1 MLNKVT
7 LIGRLGADP
16 EFQTTQN
23 GTVLT
28 KFSLATT
35 EVNKKKGIDDTE
47 WHRLVFFNRLAEIA
61 NEYLHKGDMIYVE
74 GKIKTQKWQ
83 DSATG
88 QDRYMTEIICHE
100 MKMLGS
106 KSSAQQQQAPQQ
118 QQYQAPAQQQRAP
131 AQQQQQQRQAPAQ
144 RQASVQQQSTGQ
156 HQAYAQHPQHDDSY
170 DPDKIPFQG

>member
-28 KFSLATT
+28 KLSLATT

-88 QDRYMTEIICHE
+88 QDRYMTEVICHE

-106 KSSAQQQQAPQQ
+106 KSSAPQQLAPQQ
-118 QQYQAPAQQQRAP
+118 QQYQATAQQQRAP
-131 AQQQQQQRQAPAQ
+131 AQQQQRQAP
-144 RQASVQQQSTGQ
+144 VQQQPTGQ
-156 HQAYAQHPQHDDSY
+156 QQAYAQHSQQDDPFATSY
-170 DPDKIPFQG
+170 KDGDIPF